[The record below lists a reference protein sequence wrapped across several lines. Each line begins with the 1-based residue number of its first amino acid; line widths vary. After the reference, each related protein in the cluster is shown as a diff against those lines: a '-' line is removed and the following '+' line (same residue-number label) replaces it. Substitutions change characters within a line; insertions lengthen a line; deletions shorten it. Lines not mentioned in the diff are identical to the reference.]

1 MDAPATLVYMTNQWG
16 SLRGIRTFKPN
27 FARDRAGWISMNRIV
42 TIDRDR
48 AHRLE
53 RDKFIDPEITADGH
67 QRASVTLAALRTL
80 WINTGTQC
88 NLACRNC
95 YIESSPT
102 NDRLVYITGDEVAV
116 FFDEIAAQRMPT
128 EMIGF
133 TGGEPFMNPEIDSM
147 LGDALGRGFSV
158 LVLTNAMKPMWRHK
172 PALLALKDRHGD
184 ALCLRVSIDHHGAA
198 IHELER
204 GQGSWAPA
212 LQGLRWLAEN
222 GFKLAVAGRTF
233 TGEAEA
239 VMRAGYAR
247 LFAAND
253 IALDAGDPA
262 DLVLLPEMDEELDVP
277 EITTACWGLLGV
289 DPDSIMCAHERMVV
303 KRKGAA
309 RPVVLPCT
317 LLPYDE
323 RFELGRTL
331 AKSAGAVS
339 LNHPHCARFCVLGGG
354 SCSGE

>member
-1 MDAPATLVYMTNQWG
+1 
-16 SLRGIRTFKPN
+16 
-27 FARDRAGWISMNRIV
+27 MNRIA
-42 TIDRDR
+42 TTDRDR
-48 AHRLE
+48 AHWLE
-53 RDKFIDPEITADGH
+53 RGKFVDPATTADGH
-67 QRASVTLAALRTL
+67 PRASVVLGGLRTL

-102 NDRLVYITGDEVAV
+102 NDRLVYIGAGEVAG
-116 FFDEIAAQRMPT
+116 FFDEIAAHRMPT
-128 EMIGF
+128 ETIGF
-133 TGGEPFMNPEIDSM
+133 TGGEPFMNPEIDTM
-147 LGDALGRGFSV
+147 LGDALARGFSV

-172 PALLALKDRHGD
+172 TALLALKERHGD

-204 GQGSWAPA
+204 GPRTWEAA
-212 LQGLRWLAEN
+212 LEGLRWLAEN

-233 TGEAEA
+233 TGEAES

-253 IALDAGDPA
+253 IALDADDPA
-262 DLVLLPEMDEELDVP
+262 ALVLLPEMDETLDVP
-277 EITTACWGLLGV
+277 EITTACWSLLKV
-289 DPDSIMCAHERMVV
+289 DPASVMCAHERMVV
-303 KRKGAA
+303 KRKGADKA
-309 RPVVLPCT
+309 VVLPCT

-323 RFELGRTL
+323 RFELGPTL
-331 AKSAGAVS
+331 AQSSGPVS

-354 SCSGE
+354 SCSGD

>member
-1 MDAPATLVYMTNQWG
+1 
-16 SLRGIRTFKPN
+16 
-27 FARDRAGWISMNRIV
+27 MNRIAI
-42 TIDRDR
+42 IDSER

-53 RDKFIDPEITADGH
+53 RNKFADPYITADGH
-67 QRASVTLAALRTL
+67 QRASVALEALRTL
-80 WINTGTQC
+80 WINTGTLC
-88 NLACRNC
+88 NLTCSHC

-102 NDRLVYITGDEVAV
+102 NDRLVYITAGEVAV

-128 EMIGF
+128 ELIGF
-133 TGGEPFMNPEIDSM
+133 TGGEPFMNPEIDTM
-147 LGDALGRGFSV
+147 LGDALERGFSV

-172 PALLALKDRHGD
+172 PALLALKDRYGD
-184 ALCLRVSIDHHGAA
+184 ALTLRVSIDHHGAT

-204 GQGSWAPA
+204 GERSWAPA

-233 TGEAEA
+233 TGEAET
-239 VMRAGYAR
+239 VMRAGYGR

-262 DLVLLPEMDEELDVP
+262 ALVLLPEMDAELDVP
-277 EITTACWGLLGV
+277 EITTACWDLLKV
-289 DPDSIMCAHERMVV
+289 DPSSVMCAHERMVV

-309 RPVVLPCT
+309 SPVVLPCT

-331 AKSAGAVS
+331 AQSAGAVS

>member
-1 MDAPATLVYMTNQWG
+1 
-16 SLRGIRTFKPN
+16 
-27 FARDRAGWISMNRIV
+27 MNRIA
-42 TIDRDR
+42 TTDRDR
-48 AHRLE
+48 ARWLE
-53 RDKFIDPEITADGH
+53 RGKFVDPGVTADGH
-67 QRASVTLAALRTL
+67 QRASVGLAALRTL
-80 WINTGTQC
+80 WVNTGTQC
-88 NLACRNC
+88 NLSCSHC

-102 NDRLVYITGDEVAV
+102 NDRLVYISAGEVAGY
-116 FFDEIAAQRMPT
+116 FDEIAAHRMPT
-128 EMIGF
+128 QTIGF
-133 TGGEPFMNPEIDSM
+133 TGGEPFMNPEIDAM
-147 LGDALGRGFSV
+147 LGDALSRGFSV
-158 LVLTNAMKPMWRHK
+158 LVLTNAMKPMWRHQ
-172 PALLALKDRHGD
+172 PALLTLKERHGE
-184 ALCLRVSIDHHGAA
+184 ALALRVSIDHHGAA

-233 TGEAEA
+233 TGEAES

-247 LFAAND
+247 LFAAHD
-253 IALDAGDPA
+253 ITLDAGDPA
-262 DLVLLPEMDEELDVP
+262 ALVLLPEMDEELDVP
-277 EITTACWGLLGV
+277 EITTACWGLLEV
-289 DPDSIMCAHERMVV
+289 DPGSVMCAHERMVV
-303 KRKGAA
+303 KRQGAA

-331 AKSAGAVS
+331 ARSAGPVS

>member
-1 MDAPATLVYMTNQWG
+1 
-16 SLRGIRTFKPN
+16 
-27 FARDRAGWISMNRIV
+27 MNRIA
-42 TIDRDR
+42 TTDRNR
-48 AHRLE
+48 ARWLE
-53 RDKFIDPEITADGH
+53 RGKFVDPGITADGH
-67 QRASVTLAALRTL
+67 RRASVPLAALRTL

-88 NLACRNC
+88 NLACNHC

-102 NDRLVYITGDEVAV
+102 NDRLVYITAGEVAG
-116 FFDEIAAQRMPT
+116 FFDEIVAHRMPT
-128 EMIGF
+128 QMIGF
-133 TGGEPFMNPEIDSM
+133 TGGEPFMNPEIDTM
-147 LGDALGRGFSV
+147 LGDALARGFSV

-172 PALLALKDRHGD
+172 PALLALKEGHGD
-184 ALCLRVSIDHHGAA
+184 ALALRVSIDHHGAA

-204 GQGSWAPA
+204 GPRSWAPA
-212 LQGLRWLAEN
+212 LEGLRWLAGN
-222 GFKLAVAGRTF
+222 GFRLAVAGRTF
-233 TGEAEA
+233 TGESES

-262 DLVLLPEMDEELDVP
+262 ALVLLPEMDEELDVP
-277 EITTACWGLLGV
+277 EITTACWGLLDV
-289 DPDSIMCAHERMVV
+289 DPESIMCAHERMVV

-331 AKSAGAVS
+331 VQSAGAVS

-354 SCSGE
+354 SCSGG